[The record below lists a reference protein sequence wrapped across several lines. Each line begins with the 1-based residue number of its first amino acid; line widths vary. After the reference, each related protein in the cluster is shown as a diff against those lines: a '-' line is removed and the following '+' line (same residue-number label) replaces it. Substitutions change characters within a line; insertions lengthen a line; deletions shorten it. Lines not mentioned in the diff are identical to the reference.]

1 MTEGRKSNRKR
12 AMLAGKIIFNDRNSS
27 IECRIRNI
35 SEDGA
40 KIEVGETLIFP
51 ARFEF
56 LVPQQGRTYQARVAW
71 RQEDEAG
78 LEFSGEMIAGRE
90 VRSDADLAG
99 RLRELEGENALLR
112 KRVVDLKNQLDRYFQ
127 TG

>member
-56 LVPQQGRTYQARVAW
+56 LVPQHGRTYQARVAW
-71 RQEDEAG
+71 RQGDEAG
-78 LEFSGEMIAGRE
+78 LEFASEMIAGRE
-90 VRSDADLAG
+90 VRAGSDLAE

-112 KRVVDLKNQLDRYFQ
+112 KRVIDLKNQLDRYFQ
-127 TG
+127 AG